1 VPLHT
6 ALAND
11 GVPLFFDDDDDDD
24 DDAEASSSGGREV
37 SRAERSR
44 GNARRLFE
52 RLFSRAHRR
61 RSSTT
66 NACLFRVRSEA
77 PPTDAF
83 GALDFCAFLALLKQV
98 IPSLQGDAST
108 QSPPDLPSFIFK
120 ERIVYLGM
128 TLVPSVT
135 ELILAELL
143 YLQYEDNNKPIY
155 LYINSTGTSK
165 EGQKYGYDTEAFAI
179 YDTMK
184 YVNPPVHTVAV
195 GTAWGEAAMLLACGE
210 KGHRAALPSASI
222 MIKQPINAFRGQA
235 TELEIQRKE
244 IRNTKRQ
251 TLELLSKG
259 IGRDY
264 EEIEKDINRPKYFN
278 PWEAVEY
285 GIIDQ
290 VLDGK
295 H

>member
-1 VPLHT
+1 MTVVVPHIAASKPGAWSQAN
-6 ALAND
+6 AL
-11 GVPLFFDDDDDDD
+11 G
-24 DDAEASSSGGREV
+24 
-37 SRAERSR
+37 SRKHRIVRCRWKSRERSR
-44 GNARRLFE
+44 SNKTLHIT
-52 RLFSRAHRR
+52 S
-61 RSSTT
+61 
-66 NACLFRVRSEA
+66 
-77 PPTDAF
+77 
-83 GALDFCAFLALLKQV
+83 V

-108 QSPPDLPSFIFK
+108 QAPPDLPSFIFK

-143 YLQYEDNNKPIY
+143 YLQYEDNAKPIY

-195 GTAWGEAAMLLACGE
+195 GTAWGEAAMLLSSGE

-235 TELEIQRKE
+235 SELEIQRKE
-244 IRNTKRQ
+244 IRTTKQQ
-251 TLELLSKG
+251 TLDILSKG
-259 IGRDY
+259 IGRPV
-264 EEIEKDINRPKYFN
+264 EALEKDINRPKYFD
-278 PWEAVEY
+278 PWEAVDY
-285 GIIDQ
+285 GLIDQ
-290 VLDGK
+290 VLDGRVPES
-295 H
+295 

>member
-1 VPLHT
+1 MWGKKCRFFPGEASARHHTSFATRSIRTLAIATDSPVSRRVSLLCPFTPLT
-6 ALAND
+6 LLALA
-11 GVPLFFDDDDDDD
+11 
-24 DDAEASSSGGREV
+24 
-37 SRAERSR
+37 
-44 GNARRLFE
+44 
-52 RLFSRAHRR
+52 
-61 RSSTT
+61 T
-66 NACLFRVRSEA
+66 
-77 PPTDAF
+77 PP
-83 GALDFCAFLALLKQV
+83 QV
-98 IPSLQGDAST
+98 IPSLQGDASS

-143 YLQYEDNNKPIY
+143 YLQYEDNAKPIY

-259 IGRDY
+259 IGKDY
-264 EEIEKDINRPKYFN
+264 DEIEKDINRPKYFN
-278 PWEAVEY
+278 PWEAVDY

>member
-1 VPLHT
+1 
-6 ALAND
+6 
-11 GVPLFFDDDDDDD
+11 
-24 DDAEASSSGGREV
+24 
-37 SRAERSR
+37 
-44 GNARRLFE
+44 
-52 RLFSRAHRR
+52 
-61 RSSTT
+61 
-66 NACLFRVRSEA
+66 
-77 PPTDAF
+77 
-83 GALDFCAFLALLKQV
+83 V
-98 IPSLQGDAST
+98 IPSLQGDASS

-143 YLQYEDNNKPIY
+143 YLQYEDNAKPIY

-259 IGRDY
+259 IGKDY
-264 EEIEKDINRPKYFN
+264 DEIEKDINRPKYFN
-278 PWEAVEY
+278 PWEAVDY